1 LVGGFGT
8 LNLAKLGLHKEVRTD
23 LNAGL
28 ASRANMAVESVAV
41 ESTTRCVGDG
51 DGKCSDKI
59 CRLTVTATDDSPSN
73 GEF

>member
-41 ESTTRCVGDG
+41 ESTTRCVGMVTENVQTKFADLG
-51 DGKCSDKI
+51 TIDTVDSD
-59 CRLTVTATDDSPSN
+59 
-73 GEF
+73 